1 MTEQKQELCEICHE
15 RPATFFSHNGNTG
28 ESRSLCRTC
37 FEQTESPEELES
49 YRDLEQAVRNG
60 KCQYCGGPASGG
72 SRTKVVHQGPHSDGV
87 QKKYTNF
94 SCDACVRDLEEFDSR
109 PENAL
114 PDRSDL
120 KDKSKEEEIYR
131 QLMERKRRQEE
142 FIRRRI
148 RERQK

>member
-1 MTEQKQELCEICHE
+1 MTQQKQELCEMCHE
-15 RPATFFSHNGNTG
+15 RPATFFSCNGNTG

-49 YRDLEQAVRNG
+49 HRHLQEAIRNG
-60 KCQYCGGPASGG
+60 KCQYCGGPATSG
-72 SRTKVVHQGPHSDGV
+72 SMDFDGV
-87 QKKYTNF
+87 TRKYTNF
-94 SCDACVRDLEEFDSR
+94 LCGACAQDLQDFASR

-120 KDKSKEEEIYR
+120 KDKSKEEQIYR

-142 FIRRRI
+142 FICQRI
-148 RERQK
+148 KERQK